1 MQSFSCFTCR
11 PGGCKT
17 ICKPIHDRVSGA
29 RTGFLATAAE
39 WTLSSVDCVD
49 DTNRVR
55 VKFGLVI
62 GAQIKDLGLS
72 QASFGLVLGVI
83 LGITLGLIY
92 RIVFALIE
100 VGPAAWFYL
109 WTPSWGP
116 TSTRLSDKNKT
127 SK

>member
-100 VGPAAWFYL
+100 VG
-109 WTPSWGP
+109 SC
-116 TSTRLSDKNKT
+116 RLVLFVDPFLGAHKYEAV
-127 SK
+127 